1 MLDETDA
8 PTEAPWLGVDDADAL
23 TQLIVAAVTEAC
35 DPFTDTTIADAILRI
50 PAADLSV
57 FMHARFDPDG
67 DHTVLT
73 TGLPASPGAASGRI
87 VTSAEAAVEAA
98 DRGIDVILVRTE
110 TTPDD
115 VLGMQSAKG
124 ILTARGGLVSHAAVV
139 ARGWGIPA
147 VVGAAE
153 VIVVDGGIRIGDEF
167 HATGTEI
174 SIDGRT
180 GNVIEG
186 AVVAS
191 TRQAPP
197 ELETLL
203 RWADLVRAGRVGVRA
218 NADTAEDASHARHLG
233 AEGIGLCRT
242 EHMFLAEQRLRLVRR
257 LILSDDPTQEREVL
271 HELDVVQQ
279 ADFASIIAVMD
290 GLPVTVRLLD
300 PPLHEFL
307 PDYERLVVA
316 EATGALD
323 DESRAELAAVRRLR
337 EANPM
342 IGTRG
347 VRLGVVKP
355 GVYQM
360 QVRALARA
368 VGEALA
374 AGRNP
379 LVEVMIPLVMGA
391 DELAMARGWVLEALD
406 EAGVADFDAVSI
418 GAMVETPRA
427 ALVAAALSAHADFFS
442 FGTNDLTQLTFA
454 FSRDDV
460 EVRLLPAYL
469 EAGVLPFNP
478 FDQLD
483 QEGVGRLIEM
493 TCNDARAVKPD
504 LKIGICGEQAG
515 DPASARFLVDAGVD
529 YVSCSPY
536 RVPIARL
543 AVAQALLDADRI
555 PDDEIDRLTAA
566 VAQGADRSDAATDTH
581 ATDGRVDAE
590 EHSTAVDDDEARFLV
605 LHALRIKGF
614 SAASTIAELST
625 IEPARTGAILEELAE
640 SGHAKF
646 FEARDLWQLTPDG
659 RQRHADEVARVAA
672 EHGSGLRSHYD
683 RFLELNSRLKELCTA
698 WQTRNGEANDH
709 TDAAYDAQRLEE
721 LERFNDECAPVLDGF
736 ADVVARF
743 AAYRHR
749 LTGATARAVNGETKM
764 FTGVMCGSF
773 HDIWMELHEDLI
785 QLLSIDR
792 SAEGSF

>member
-1 MLDETDA
+1 VTNQSTTHSSGDTTA
-8 PTEAPWLGVDDADAL
+8 PDGLTE
-23 TQLIVAAVTEAC
+23 LIVGAVTEAC
-35 DPFTDTTIADAILRI
+35 DPFTDTTVADAILRI
-50 PAADLSV
+50 PAAELSV
-57 FMHARFDPDG
+57 FMHARFAPDG
-67 DHTVLT
+67 DYTILT

-87 VTSAEAAVEAA
+87 VTSAEAAVDAA
-98 DRGIDVILVRTE
+98 DRGLDVILVRTE

-115 VLGMQSAKG
+115 VLGMQSARG

-147 VVGAAE
+147 VVGAGE
-153 VIVVDGGIRIGDEF
+153 VVVVEGGIRIGDTF
-167 HATGTEI
+167 HADGTEI

-191 TRQAPP
+191 TRSAPP

-203 RWADLVRAGRVGVRA
+203 HWADLIRAGRVGVRA
-218 NADTAEDASHARHLG
+218 NADTADDAAHARHLG
-233 AEGIGLCRT
+233 ADGIGLCRT

-257 LILSDDPTQEREVL
+257 LILSDDPAHEREIL

-279 ADFASIIAVMD
+279 ADFASIIEAMD

-316 EATGALD
+316 EATGTLD
-323 DESRAELAAVRRLR
+323 DESRAELVAVRRLR

-374 AGRNP
+374 AGRDP
-379 LVEVMIPLVMGA
+379 KVEIMIPLVMGA

-406 EAGVADFDAVSI
+406 DAGVDDFDAVSI

-427 ALVAAALSAHADFFS
+427 ALVAADLSAHADFFS

-469 EAGVLPFNP
+469 AAGVLPFNP
-478 FDQLD
+478 FEQLD
-483 QEGVGRLIEM
+483 REGVGRLIEM
-493 TCNDARAVKPD
+493 TCTEARAAKPEI
-504 LKIGICGEQAG
+504 KIGICGEQAG

-543 AVAQALLDADRI
+543 AVAQALLDAERV
-555 PDDEIDRLTAA
+555 PDAEIERLTAD
-566 VAQGADRSDAATDTH
+566 VADDHAAPRAPEGP
-581 ATDGRVDAE
+581 ATATT
-590 EHSTAVDDDEARFLV
+590 STPTSTQIDDDEARFLV

-614 SAASTIAELST
+614 SNAATVAELST
-625 IEPARTGAILEELAE
+625 VDAERTASLLNELAE
-640 SGHAKF
+640 SGHTKY
-646 FEARDLWQLTPDG
+646 FEARDLWQLTPEG
-659 RQRHADEVARVAA
+659 KERHAAEIVDAAA
-672 EHGSGLRSHYD
+672 EHGSGLRAHYEP
-683 RFLELNSRLKELCTA
+683 FLELNTQLKELCTA
-698 WQTRNGEANDH
+698 WQTRGGEPNDH
-709 TDAAYDAQRLEE
+709 TDEAYDAKRLAE
-721 LERFNDECAPVLDGF
+721 LDQLNAACAPVLDGF
-736 ADVVARF
+736 AAVVPRF

-749 LTGATARAVNGETKM
+749 LTGAAARAVNGETKM

-792 SAEGSF
+792 HAEGSY

>member
-1 MLDETDA
+1 MTNSHA
-8 PTEAPWLGVDDADAL
+8 PSTGQHIDNADGLTE
-23 TQLIVAAVTEAC
+23 LIVAAVAEAC
-35 DPFTDTTIADAILRI
+35 DPFVDTTVADAILRI
-50 PAADLSV
+50 PAAELSI

-67 DHTVLT
+67 DYTILT

-98 DRGIDVILVRTE
+98 DRGSDVILVRTE

-115 VLGMQSAKG
+115 VLGMQSARG
-124 ILTARGGLVSHAAVV
+124 ILTARGGLASHAAVV

-147 VVGAAE
+147 VVGAGD
-153 VIVVDGGIRIGDEF
+153 VVVVEGGIRIGDDF
-167 HATGTEI
+167 HAEGTEI
-174 SIDGRT
+174 SIDGRS
-180 GNVIEG
+180 GNVMAG

-191 TRQAPP
+191 MRSAPP

-203 RWADLVRAGRVGVRA
+203 RWADLIRSGRVGVRA
-218 NADTAEDASHARHLG
+218 NADTADDAAHARHLG

-257 LILSDDPTQEREVL
+257 LILSDDPTQEREIL
-271 HELDVVQQ
+271 HELDIVQQ
-279 ADFASIIAVMD
+279 ADFASIIAAMD

-368 VGEALA
+368 VGDALA
-374 AGRNP
+374 AGRDP
-379 LVEVMIPLVMGA
+379 KVEIMIPLVMGA

-406 EAGVADFDAVSI
+406 DAGVANFDAVSI

-427 ALVAAALSAHADFFS
+427 ALVAAELSAHADFFS

-478 FDQLD
+478 FEQLD

-493 TCNDARAVKPD
+493 TCTDARAVKPEI
-504 LKIGICGEQAG
+504 KIGICGEQAG

-543 AVAQALLDADRI
+543 AVAQALLDAGRV
-555 PDDEIDRLTAA
+555 PDTEIDRLTAD
-566 VAQGADRSDAATDTH
+566 VANDHAAP
-581 ATDGRVDAE
+581 RAE
-590 EHSTAVDDDEARFLV
+590 PTTSSTPGDMSDDEARFLV

-614 SAASTIAELST
+614 STAATVAELST
-625 IEPARTGAILEELAE
+625 VDAGRTATILNELSE
-640 SGHAKF
+640 SGHTKF
-646 FEARDLWQLTPDG
+646 FEARELWQLTPEG
-659 RQRHADEVARVAA
+659 KERHAAEIVDAAA
-672 EHGSGLRSHYD
+672 EHGSGLRTQYEP
-683 RFLELNSRLKELCTA
+683 FLELNTELKELCTA
-698 WQTRNGEANDH
+698 WQTRGGEPNDH
-709 TDAAYDAQRLEE
+709 TDAAYDGERLSE
-721 LERFNDECAPVLDGF
+721 LDQFNERCAPVLDGF
-736 ADVVARF
+736 AAEVPRF

-792 SAEGSF
+792 NAEGSY

>member
-1 MLDETDA
+1 VSTTIES
-8 PTEAPWLGVDDADAL
+8 PGRNSGQEAGGRDGEGLSE
-23 TQLIVAAVTEAC
+23 LIVAAVTEAC
-35 DPFTDTTIADAILRI
+35 DPFTDTTIAHALLRV
-50 PAADLSV
+50 PAGELSV

-67 DHTVLT
+67 DHTILT
-73 TGLPASPGAASGRI
+73 TGLPASPGAASGQI

-98 DRGIDVILVRTE
+98 DRGVDVILVRTE

-115 VLGMQSAKG
+115 VLGMQSARG
-124 ILTARGGLVSHAAVV
+124 ILTARGGLASHAAVV

-147 VVGAAE
+147 VVGAGD
-153 VIVVDGGIRIGDEF
+153 VVVTDGGILIGDHF

-180 GNVIEG
+180 GNVIAG
-186 AVVAS
+186 AVVSS
-191 TRQAPP
+191 TRQAPA

-203 RWADLVRAGRVGVRA
+203 RWADLIRSGRVGVRA
-218 NADTAEDASHARHLG
+218 NADTAEDAAHARHLG

-257 LILSDDPTQEREVL
+257 LILSDDPAHEREIL
-271 HELDVVQQ
+271 HELDAVQQ
-279 ADFASIIAVMD
+279 ADFASIIAAMD

-316 EATGALD
+316 EATGTLD
-323 DESRAELAAVRRLR
+323 DDSRAELAAVRRLR

-347 VRLGVVKP
+347 VRLGVIKP

-374 AGRNP
+374 AGHDP
-379 LVEVMIPLVMGA
+379 KVEIMIPLVMGA
-391 DELAMARGWVLEALD
+391 DELAMARGWVLEALA
-406 EAGVADFDAVSI
+406 EAGVVDVEAVSI

-478 FDQLD
+478 FEQLD

-493 TCNDARAVKPD
+493 TCVDARAVKPEI
-504 LKIGICGEQAG
+504 KIGICGEQAG

-543 AVAQALLDADRI
+543 AVAQALLDAGRVPI
-555 PDDEIDRLTAA
+555 DEIDRLTSDVADDHAA
-566 VAQGADRSDAATDTH
+566 PRTVAPAQPDVHDVH
-581 ATDGRVDAE
+581 
-590 EHSTAVDDDEARFLV
+590 DDDEARFLV

-614 SAASTIAELST
+614 SAASTVAELST
-625 IEPARTGAILEELAE
+625 IDPDRTNTILVELAE
-640 SGHAKF
+640 SGHTKF
-646 FEARDLWQLTPDG
+646 FEARELWQLTPDG
-659 RQRHADEVARVAA
+659 KERHANEIVEAAAR
-672 EHGSGLRSHYD
+672 HGTGLRHHYEA
-683 RFLELNSRLKELCTA
+683 FLGLNTRLKELCTV
-698 WQTRNGEANDH
+698 WQTRDGEPNDH
-709 TDAAYDAQRLEE
+709 TDAAYDAARLDE
-721 LERFNDECAPVLDGF
+721 LDRFNTECAEVLDGF
-736 ADVVARF
+736 AAAVPRF

-749 LTGATARAVNGETKM
+749 LSGASARAVNGENKM

-792 SAEGSF
+792 NAEGSY

>member
-1 MLDETDA
+1 MTVDSQD
-8 PTEAPWLGVDDADAL
+8 LGAL
-23 TQLIVAAVTEAC
+23 IIAAVTEAR
-35 DPFTDTTIADAILRI
+35 DPFTDTTIADALLRV
-50 PAADLSV
+50 PAAELSV
-57 FMHARFDPDG
+57 FMHARFDAGG
-67 DHTVLT
+67 DFTILT

-87 VTSAEAAVEAA
+87 VTSAEEAVAAA
-98 DRGIDVILVRTE
+98 DRGLDVILVRTE

-115 VLGMQSAKG
+115 VLGMQSARG
-124 ILTARGGLVSHAAVV
+124 ILTARGGLASHAAVV

-147 VVGAAE
+147 VVGAAD
-153 VIVVDGGIRIGDEF
+153 VVVVDGGVRIGDDF
-167 HATGTEI
+167 HADGSEI
-174 SIDGRT
+174 SIDGRS
-180 GNVIEG
+180 GHVIEG

-191 TRQAPP
+191 TRPAPP

-203 RWADLVRAGRVGVRA
+203 RWADLIRAGRVGVRA

-242 EHMFLAEQRLRLVRR
+242 EHMFLG
-257 LILSDDPTQEREVL
+257 DDPTQEREVL
-271 HELDVVQQ
+271 RELDLVQQ
-279 ADFASIIAVMD
+279 ADFASILASMD

-316 EATGALD
+316 EATGTLD
-323 DESRAELAAVRRLR
+323 DTTREELAAVRRLR

-368 VGEALA
+368 VGEALQ
-374 AGRNP
+374 AGRDP
-379 LVEVMIPLVMGA
+379 HVEIMIPLVMGA
-391 DELAMARGWVLEALD
+391 AELAMARSWVLEALD
-406 EAGVADFDAVSI
+406 EAGVSDFHAVSI

-427 ALVAAALSAHADFFS
+427 ALVAGALSAHADFFS

-478 FDQLD
+478 FEQLD
-483 QEGVGRLIEM
+483 QEGVGRLIEI
-493 TCNDARAVKPD
+493 TCHDARAAKPEI
-504 LKIGICGEQAG
+504 KIGICGEQAG

-543 AVAQALLDADRI
+543 AVAQALLDAGRI
-555 PDDEIDRLTAA
+555 PIEEIERLTAD
-566 VAQGADRSDAATDTH
+566 VADDHAAPGVGASATNGAP
-581 ATDGRVDAE
+581 ATASAGLDE
-590 EHSTAVDDDEARFLV
+590 DEARFLV

-614 SAASTIAELST
+614 SSAETVAELST
-625 IEPARTGAILEELAE
+625 VDHDRTNLILAELAE
-640 SGHAKF
+640 SGHTKF
-646 FEARDLWQLTPDG
+646 FEARELWQLTPEG
-659 RQRHADEVARVAA
+659 KQRHADELSDVAA
-672 EHGSGLRSHYD
+672 IHGNALRSHYEE
-683 RFLELNSRLKELCTA
+683 FLDLNTRLKELCTA
-698 WQTRNGEANDH
+698 WQTRNGEPNDH
-709 TDAAYDAQRLEE
+709 TDVTYDAERLADLDRFTAECEE
-721 LERFNDECAPVLDGF
+721 VLRGF
-736 ADVVARF
+736 SDAVPRF
-743 AAYRHR
+743 AAYHHR
-749 LTGATARAVNGETKM
+749 LRGAAARAVGGEAKM

-785 QLLSIDR
+785 QLMSIDR
-792 SAEGSF
+792 HAEGSY

>member
-1 MLDETDA
+1 VPHQSTTTAPIEPTPHSDAGGDELS
-8 PTEAPWLGVDDADAL
+8 E
-23 TQLIVAAVTEAC
+23 LIATAVAEAC
-35 DPFTDTTIADAILRI
+35 DPFTDTTVADAILRV
-50 PAADLSV
+50 PAAELST

-67 DHTVLT
+67 DYTILT

-98 DRGIDVILVRTE
+98 DLGHDVILVRTE

-115 VLGMQSAKG
+115 VLGMQSARG

-153 VIVVDGGIRIGDEF
+153 VVVCDGGVRIAGDF
-167 HATGTEI
+167 HPDGSEI

-180 GNVIEG
+180 GDVMAG

-191 TRQAPP
+191 TRPAPP

-203 RWADLVRAGRVGVRA
+203 HWADLIRAGRVGVRA

-257 LILSDDPTQEREVL
+257 LILSDDPTHEREVL

-279 ADFASIIAVMD
+279 ADFASILAAMD
-290 GLPVTVRLLD
+290 GLPITVRLLD

-316 EATGALD
+316 EATGTLD
-323 DESRAELAAVRRLR
+323 DDTRAELAAVRRLR

-374 AGRNP
+374 AGNDP
-379 LVEVMIPLVMGA
+379 KVEIMIPLVMGA
-391 DELAMARGWVLEALD
+391 EELAMARQWVLDALD
-406 EAGVADFDAVSI
+406 EAGVTDFDAVSI

-427 ALVAAALSAHADFFS
+427 ALVAAELSAHADFFS

-483 QEGVGRLIEM
+483 QDGVGRLIEL
-493 TCNDARAVKPD
+493 TCRDSRAVKPD
-504 LKIGICGEQAG
+504 IKIGICGEQAG
-515 DPASARFLVDAGVD
+515 DPGSVRFLVDAGID

-543 AVAQALLDADRI
+543 AVAQALLDADRV
-555 PDDEIDRLTAA
+555 PDEEIERLTAD
-566 VAQGADRSDAATDTH
+566 VADDHAAPV
-581 ATDGRVDAE
+581 ASAPAAE
-590 EHSTAVDDDEARFLV
+590 AGEIDDDEARFLV

-614 SAASTIAELST
+614 SAASTVAELST
-625 IEPARTGAILEELAE
+625 ISLDRTTAILTELAE
-640 SGHAKF
+640 SGHTKF
-646 FEARDLWQLTPDG
+646 FEARELWQLTPEG
-659 RQRHADEVARVAA
+659 KERHGAELVDAA
-672 EHGSGLRSHYD
+672 QTHGTGLRAHYD
-683 RFLELNSRLKELCTA
+683 SFLGLNTRLKELCTA
-698 WQTRNGEANDH
+698 WQTRGAEPNDH
-709 TDAAYDAQRLEE
+709 TDAAYDAERLDE
-721 LERFNDECAPVLDGF
+721 LDRFNTECAPILDGF
-736 ADVVARF
+736 AEAVPRF

-749 LTGATARAVNGETKM
+749 LTGAAARAVNGETKM

-792 SAEGSF
+792 GAEGSY

>member
-1 MLDETDA
+1 MTNTHA
-8 PTEAPWLGVDDADAL
+8 PRSEQPLENADGLTE
-23 TQLIVAAVTEAC
+23 LIVAAVTEAC

-50 PAADLSV
+50 PAADLSI

-67 DHTVLT
+67 DYTILT

-115 VLGMQSAKG
+115 VLGMQSARG
-124 ILTARGGLVSHAAVV
+124 ILTARGGLASHAAVV

-147 VVGAAE
+147 VVGAGD
-153 VIVVDGGIRIGDEF
+153 VVVVDGGIRIGDVF
-167 HATGTEI
+167 HAEGTEI

-191 TRQAPP
+191 TRSAPP

-203 RWADLVRAGRVGVRA
+203 RWADLIRAGRVGVRA
-218 NADTAEDASHARHLG
+218 NADTADDAAHARHLG

-257 LILSDDPTQEREVL
+257 LILSDDPTHEREIL
-271 HELDVVQQ
+271 HELDIVQQ
-279 ADFASIIAVMD
+279 ADFASIIAAMD

-374 AGRNP
+374 AGRDP
-379 LVEVMIPLVMGA
+379 KVEIMIPLVMGA

-406 EAGVADFDAVSI
+406 EAGVADFEAVSI

-427 ALVAAALSAHADFFS
+427 ALVAADLSAHADFFS

-478 FDQLD
+478 FEQLD
-483 QEGVGRLIEM
+483 QDGVGRLIEM
-493 TCNDARAVKPD
+493 TCTDARAVKPEI
-504 LKIGICGEQAG
+504 KIGICGEQAG

-543 AVAQALLDADRI
+543 AVAQALLDAGRV
-555 PDDEIDRLTAA
+555 PGAEIDRLTAD
-566 VAQGADRSDAATDTH
+566 VAGDHAAPRVAAT
-581 ATDGRVDAE
+581 APSAAGE
-590 EHSTAVDDDEARFLV
+590 MSDDEARFLV

-614 SAASTIAELST
+614 STAATVAELST
-625 IEPARTGAILEELAE
+625 VDADRTATILNELAE
-640 SGHAKF
+640 SGHTKF
-646 FEARDLWQLTPDG
+646 FEARELWQLTPEG
-659 RQRHADEVARVAA
+659 KERHAAEIVDAA
-672 EHGSGLRSHYD
+672 AAHGTGLRAHYEP
-683 RFLELNSRLKELCTA
+683 FLELNTELKELCTA
-698 WQTRNGEANDH
+698 WQTRGGEPNDH
-709 TDAAYDAQRLEE
+709 TDATYDAERLSE
-721 LERFNDECAPVLDGF
+721 LDQFNERCAPVLDGF
-736 ADVVARF
+736 AEVVPRF

-792 SAEGSF
+792 NAEGSY

>member
-1 MLDETDA
+1 MSNRHGDVTH
-8 PTEAPWLGVDDADAL
+8 DDGL
-23 TQLIVAAVTEAC
+23 SELIVAAVTEAC
-35 DPFTDTTIADAILRI
+35 DPFTDTTVADAILRV
-50 PAADLSV
+50 PAAELST
-57 FMHARFDPDG
+57 FMHAQFDPDG
-67 DHTVLT
+67 EHTLLT

-98 DRGIDVILVRTE
+98 DRGVDLILVRSE

-115 VLGMQSAKG
+115 VLGMRSARG
-124 ILTARGGLVSHAAVV
+124 VLTSRGGLASHAAVV

-147 VVGAAE
+147 VVGAAD
-153 VIVVDGGIRIGDEF
+153 VVVTDGGMRIGDVFYAE
-167 HATGTEI
+167 GTEI

-180 GNVIEG
+180 GDVMEG
-186 AVVAS
+186 AAAIS
-191 TRQAPP
+191 SRPAPP

-203 RWADLVRAGRVGVRA
+203 RWADLIRSGRVGVRA
-218 NADTAEDASHARHLG
+218 NADTGEDAGDARRLG

-242 EHMFLAEQRLRLVRR
+242 EHMFLADDRLRLVRR
-257 LILSDDPTQEREVL
+257 LILSDDPTKEREVL
-271 HELDVVQQ
+271 RELDAVQQ
-279 ADFASIIAVMD
+279 ADFASILSAMD

-323 DESRAELAAVRRLR
+323 DDSRVELAAVRRLR
-337 EANPM
+337 ETNPM

-374 AGRNP
+374 AGHHP
-379 LVEVMIPLVMGA
+379 EVEIMIPLVMGA
-391 DELAMARGWVLEALD
+391 DELAMARGWVVEALVD
-406 EAGVADFDAVSI
+406 VGVSDLGTVSI
-418 GAMVETPRA
+418 GAMIETPRA
-427 ALVAAALSAHADFFS
+427 ALVAADLSEHADFFS

-460 EVRLLPAYL
+460 EVRLLPAYVD
-469 EAGVLPFNP
+469 AGILPFNP
-478 FDQLD
+478 FEQLD
-483 QEGVGRLIEM
+483 QRGVGRLMQM
-493 TCNDARAVKPD
+493 TCRDARAVKPEM
-504 LKIGICGEQAG
+504 KIGICGEHAG
-515 DPASARFLVDAGVD
+515 DPSSARFLVETGVD
-529 YVSCSPY
+529 YLSCSPY

-543 AVAQALLDADRI
+543 AVAQALLAADRV
-555 PDDEIDRLTAA
+555 PGTEIERLTAD
-566 VAQGADRSDAATDTH
+566 VADDHAAPRADAAAFTTGDL
-581 ATDGRVDAE
+581 
-590 EHSTAVDDDEARFLV
+590 DDDEARFLV

-614 SAASTIAELST
+614 ADAATVSQLSTVRPGRTSTIL
-625 IEPARTGAILEELAE
+625 GELAE

-646 FEARDLWQLTPDG
+646 FQARELWQLTPDG
-659 RQRHADEVARVAA
+659 KERHAAEIVGPAA
-672 EHGSGLRSHYD
+672 AHGPGLRDHYEE
-683 RFLELNSRLKELCTA
+683 FLELNSRLKELCTA
-698 WQTRNGEANDH
+698 WQTRDGELNDH
-709 TDAAYDAQRLEE
+709 TDAAYDAERLADLDK
-721 LERFNDECAPVLDGF
+721 LEVDCAPVLDGF
-736 ADVVARF
+736 AEVVPRF

-749 LTGATARAVNGETKM
+749 LTGAARRAVKGETKM

-792 SAEGSF
+792 NDEGSY

>member
-1 MLDETDA
+1 MLRQGNA
-8 PTEAPWLGVDDADAL
+8 PIEEQRLAVDDADAL
-23 TQLIVAAVTEAC
+23 TELIVAAVTEAR
-35 DPFTDTTIADAILRI
+35 DPFTDTTVADAILRI
-50 PAADLSV
+50 PAGELST

-67 DHTVLT
+67 DHTILT

-115 VLGMQSAKG
+115 VLGMQSARG

-147 VVGAAE
+147 VVGAGD
-153 VIVVDGGIRIGDEF
+153 VVVVDGGIRIGDDF

-180 GNVIEG
+180 GNVMEG

-191 TRQAPP
+191 TRSAPP
-197 ELETLL
+197 ELEMLL
-203 RWADLVRAGRVGVRA
+203 RWADLIRAGRVGVRA
-218 NADTAEDASHARHLG
+218 NADTAEDATHARHLG

-257 LILSDDPTQEREVL
+257 LILSDDPTHERKIL
-271 HELDVVQQ
+271 QELDAVQQ
-279 ADFASIIAVMD
+279 ADFASIIAAMD

-316 EATGALD
+316 EATGTLD

-337 EANPM
+337 ETNPM

-379 LVEVMIPLVMGA
+379 LVEVMIPLVIGA

-427 ALVAAALSAHADFFS
+427 ALVAADLSAHADFFS

-493 TCNDARAVKPD
+493 TCTDARAVKPEI
-504 LKIGICGEQAG
+504 KIGICGEQAG

-543 AVAQALLDADRI
+543 AVAQALLDADRV
-555 PDDEIDRLTAA
+555 PDEEIDRLTADI
-566 VAQGADRSDAATDTH
+566 ADDHAAPGTSPSMVTS
-581 ATDGRVDAE
+581 ARI
-590 EHSTAVDDDEARFLV
+590 DDEEARFLV

-625 IEPARTGAILEELAE
+625 IDPDRTIAILVELAA
-640 SGHAKF
+640 SGHTKF

-659 RQRHADEVARVAA
+659 KERHAVEIVEAA
-672 EHGSGLRSHYD
+672 EQGTGLRAHYGS
-683 RFLELNSRLKELCTA
+683 FLELNTRLKELCTA
-698 WQTRNGEANDH
+698 WQTRNGEPNDH
-709 TDAAYDAQRLEE
+709 TDAAYDADRLDE
-721 LERFNDECAPVLDGF
+721 LHRFNGECAPVLDGF
-736 ADVVARF
+736 ATTIARF

-749 LTGATARAVNGETKM
+749 LTGAAARAVNGETKM

-785 QLLSIDR
+785 QLLGVDR
-792 SAEGSF
+792 GAEGSY

>member
-1 MLDETDA
+1 MSQQSTTIA
-8 PTEAPWLGVDDADAL
+8 PDHTTSVTNATNTGDDGL
-23 TQLIVAAVTEAC
+23 SELIATAVAEAC
-35 DPFTDTTIADAILRI
+35 DPFTDTTVADAILRV
-50 PAADLSV
+50 PAAELSV

-67 DHTVLT
+67 DYTILT

-87 VTSAEAAVEAA
+87 VTSAEAAVDAA
-98 DRGIDVILVRTE
+98 DRGHDVILVRTE

-115 VLGMQSAKG
+115 VLGMQSARG

-153 VIVVDGGIRIGDEF
+153 VVVRDGGVEIAGDFLVDGS
-167 HATGTEI
+167 EI

-180 GNVIEG
+180 GNVMAG

-191 TRQAPP
+191 TRPAPP

-218 NADTAEDASHARHLG
+218 NADTADDASHARHLG

-257 LILSDDPTQEREVL
+257 LILSDDPTHERDVL

-279 ADFASIIAVMD
+279 ADFASILAAMD
-290 GLPVTVRLLD
+290 GLPITVRLLD

-316 EATGALD
+316 EATGTLD
-323 DESRAELAAVRRLR
+323 EETRAELVAVRRLR

-368 VGEALA
+368 VGEALT
-374 AGRNP
+374 AGQDP
-379 LVEVMIPLVMGA
+379 KVEIMIPLVMGA
-391 DELAMARGWVLEALD
+391 AELAMARQWVLDALD
-406 EAGVADFDAVSI
+406 EAGVTDVDAISI

-427 ALVAAALSAHADFFS
+427 ALVAAELSEHADFFS

-483 QEGVGRLIEM
+483 REGVGRLIEL
-493 TCNDARAVKPD
+493 TCRDSRAVKPNI
-504 LKIGICGEQAG
+504 KIGICGEQAG
-515 DPASARFLVDAGVD
+515 DPGSARFLVDAGVD
-529 YVSCSPY
+529 YVSCSPF

-543 AVAQALLDADRI
+543 AVAQALLDAGRV
-555 PDDEIDRLTAA
+555 PDDEIERLTADVANDHA
-566 VAQGADRSDAATDTH
+566 VPAAAAP
-581 ATDGRVDAE
+581 ATSVGE
-590 EHSTAVDDDEARFLV
+590 IDDDEARFLV

-614 SAASTIAELST
+614 SDAATVAELST
-625 IEPARTGAILEELAE
+625 VALDRTTAILTELAE
-640 SGHAKF
+640 SGHTKF
-646 FEARDLWQLTPDG
+646 FEARDLWQLTP
-659 RQRHADEVARVAA
+659 
-672 EHGSGLRSHYD
+672 
-683 RFLELNSRLKELCTA
+683 
-698 WQTRNGEANDH
+698 
-709 TDAAYDAQRLEE
+709 
-721 LERFNDECAPVLDGF
+721 
-736 ADVVARF
+736 
-743 AAYRHR
+743 
-749 LTGATARAVNGETKM
+749 
-764 FTGVMCGSF
+764 
-773 HDIWMELHEDLI
+773 
-785 QLLSIDR
+785 
-792 SAEGSF
+792 EGK

>member
-1 MLDETDA
+1 MTNTHVPRSEQPLENADGL
-8 PTEAPWLGVDDADAL
+8 TE
-23 TQLIVAAVTEAC
+23 LIVAAVTEAC

-50 PAADLSV
+50 PAADLSI
-57 FMHARFDPDG
+57 FMHARFAPDG
-67 DHTVLT
+67 DYTILT
-73 TGLPASPGAASGRI
+73 TGLPASPGAASGQI
-87 VTSAEAAVEAA
+87 VTSAEAAVDAA

-115 VLGMQSAKG
+115 VLGMQSARG

-147 VVGAAE
+147 VVGAGD
-153 VIVVDGGIRIGDEF
+153 VVVVDGGIRIGDVF
-167 HATGTEI
+167 HAEGTEI

-191 TRQAPP
+191 TRSAPP

-203 RWADLVRAGRVGVRA
+203 RWADLIRAGRVGVRA
-218 NADTAEDASHARHLG
+218 NADTADDAAHARHLG

-257 LILSDDPTQEREVL
+257 LILSDDPTHEREIL
-271 HELDVVQQ
+271 HELDIVQQ
-279 ADFASIIAVMD
+279 ADFASIIAAMD

-316 EATGALD
+316 EATGVLD

-374 AGRNP
+374 AGRDP
-379 LVEVMIPLVMGA
+379 KVEIMIPLVMGA

-406 EAGVADFDAVSI
+406 EAGVADFEAVSI

-427 ALVAAALSAHADFFS
+427 ALVAADLSAHADFFS

-478 FDQLD
+478 FEQLD
-483 QEGVGRLIEM
+483 QDGVGRLIEM
-493 TCNDARAVKPD
+493 TCTDARAVKPEI
-504 LKIGICGEQAG
+504 KIGICGEQAG

-543 AVAQALLDADRI
+543 AVAQALLDAGRV
-555 PDDEIDRLTAA
+555 PRTEIDRLTAD
-566 VAQGADRSDAATDTH
+566 VADDHAAPRVAAT
-581 ATDGRVDAE
+581 APSAAGE
-590 EHSTAVDDDEARFLV
+590 MSDDEARFLV

-614 SAASTIAELST
+614 SAAATIAELST
-625 IEPARTGAILEELAE
+625 VDADRTATILNELAE
-640 SGHAKF
+640 SGHTKF
-646 FEARDLWQLTPDG
+646 FEARELWQLTPEG
-659 RQRHADEVARVAA
+659 KERHAAEIVDAA
-672 EHGSGLRSHYD
+672 AAHGTGLRAHYEP
-683 RFLELNSRLKELCTA
+683 FLELNTELKELCTA
-698 WQTRNGEANDH
+698 WQTRGGEPNDH
-709 TDAAYDAQRLEE
+709 TDATYDGERLSE
-721 LERFNDECAPVLDGF
+721 LDQFNERCAPVLDGF
-736 ADVVARF
+736 AGAVPRF

-792 SAEGSF
+792 NAEGSY

>member
-1 MLDETDA
+1 VTNSYAPNAGRPLDAASGLSE
-8 PTEAPWLGVDDADAL
+8 
-23 TQLIVAAVTEAC
+23 LIVAAVTEAC
-35 DPFTDTTIADAILRI
+35 DPFTDTTVADAVVRI
-50 PAADLSV
+50 PAADLSI
-57 FMHARFDPDG
+57 FMHARFDPNG
-67 DHTVLT
+67 DHTILT
-73 TGLPASPGAASGRI
+73 SGLPASPGAASGRI
-87 VTSAEAAVEAA
+87 VTSAQAAVDAA
-98 DRGIDVILVRTE
+98 DRGVDVILVRTE

-115 VLGMQSAKG
+115 VLGMQSARG
-124 ILTARGGLVSHAAVV
+124 ILTTRGGLASHAAVV

-147 VVGAAE
+147 VVGAGD
-153 VIVVDGGIRIGDEF
+153 VVVVDGGIRIGDDF
-167 HATGTEI
+167 HAEGTEI

-191 TRQAPP
+191 TRSAPP

-203 RWADLVRAGRVGVRA
+203 RWADLIRAGRVGVRA
-218 NADTAEDASHARHLG
+218 NADTAADAAHARRLG
-233 AEGIGLCRT
+233 ADGIGLCRT
-242 EHMFLAEQRLRLVRR
+242 EHMFLAEQRLALARR
-257 LILSDDPTQEREVL
+257 LILSDDPSQEREIL
-271 HELDVVQQ
+271 HELDIVQQ
-279 ADFASIIAVMD
+279 ADFASILSAMD

-368 VGEALA
+368 VGDALA
-374 AGRNP
+374 AGHDP
-379 LVEVMIPLVMGA
+379 QVEIMIPLVMGA

-406 EAGVADFDAVSI
+406 EAGVADVAAVSI

-427 ALVAAALSAHADFFS
+427 ALVAADLSAHADFFS

-460 EVRLLPAYL
+460 EVRMLPAYL
-469 EAGVLPFNP
+469 DAGVLACNP
-478 FDQLD
+478 FEQLD
-483 QEGVGRLIEM
+483 QDGVGRLIEM
-493 TCNDARAVKPD
+493 TCLDARAVKPEI
-504 LKIGICGEQAG
+504 KIGICGEQAG
-515 DPASARFLVDAGVD
+515 DPASARFLVDVGVD

-543 AVAQALLDADRI
+543 AVAQALLDSGRVPVA
-555 PDDEIDRLTAA
+555 EIDRLTAD
-566 VAQGADRSDAATDTH
+566 VADDHAAP
-581 ATDGRVDAE
+581 RVEAIT
-590 EHSTAVDDDEARFLV
+590 STASEMTDDEARFLV

-614 SAASTIAELST
+614 SSASTLAELST
-625 IEPARTGAILEELAE
+625 VDADRTGAILNELAA
-640 SGHAKF
+640 SGHTKF
-646 FEARDLWQLTPDG
+646 FEARELWQLTPEG
-659 RQRHADEVARVAA
+659 KERHATEIVDAA
-672 EHGSGLRSHYD
+672 ATHGSGLRAQYEP
-683 RFLELNSRLKELCTA
+683 FLELNTELKELCTV
-698 WQTRNGEANDH
+698 WQTRDGEPNDH
-709 TDAAYDAQRLEE
+709 TDAAYDGERLGE
-721 LERFNDECAPVLDGF
+721 LDRFNERCGPVLDGF
-736 ADVVARF
+736 AEVVPRF

-749 LTGATARAVNGETKM
+749 LTSAAARAVNGETKM

-785 QLLSIDR
+785 QLLGIDR
-792 SAEGSF
+792 HAEGSY

>member
-1 MLDETDA
+1 MQEQHR
-8 PTEAPWLGVDDADAL
+8 GVDDADAL
-23 TQLIVAAVTEAC
+23 TELIVAAVAEAR
-35 DPFTDTTIADAILRI
+35 DPFTDTTVADAVLRI
-50 PAADLSV
+50 PASELTT

-67 DHTVLT
+67 HYTILT

-87 VTSAEAAVEAA
+87 ITSAEAAVEAA
-98 DRGIDVILVRTE
+98 DRGTDVILVRTE

-115 VLGMQSAKG
+115 VLGMQSARG
-124 ILTARGGLVSHAAVV
+124 ILTTRGGLVSHAAVV

-147 VVGAAE
+147 VVGAGN
-153 VIVVDGGIRIGDEF
+153 VVVVDGGIRIGDDFYAE
-167 HATGTEI
+167 GTAL
-174 SIDGRT
+174 SIDGHT

-191 TRQAPP
+191 TRAAPP

-203 RWADLVRAGRVGVRA
+203 RWADLVRSNRVGVRA
-218 NADTAEDASHARHLG
+218 NADTAEDAAHARHLG

-257 LILSDDPTQEREVL
+257 LILSDDPSHEQEILR
-271 HELDVVQQ
+271 ELDVVQQ
-279 ADFASIIAVMD
+279 ADFASILGAMD

-316 EATGALD
+316 EATGRLD
-323 DESRAELAAVRRLR
+323 NESRAELAAVRRLR
-337 EANPM
+337 EVNPM

-368 VGEALA
+368 VGDALA
-374 AGRNP
+374 AGRDP
-379 LVEVMIPLVMGA
+379 KVEIMIPLVIGSK
-391 DELAMARGWVLEALD
+391 ELAMARGWVLEALA
-406 EAGVADFDAVSI
+406 EAGVADLDAVSI
-418 GAMVETPRA
+418 GAMIETPRA
-427 ALVAAALSAHADFFS
+427 ALVAAELSAHADFFS

-478 FDQLD
+478 FDRLD
-483 QEGVGRLIEM
+483 TEGVGRLIEM
-493 TCNDARAVKPD
+493 TCADARAVKPEI
-504 LKIGICGEQAG
+504 KIGICGEQAG
-515 DPASARFLVDAGVD
+515 DPASVRFLVDAGID

-543 AVAQALLDADRI
+543 AVAQALLDADRV
-555 PDDEIDRLTAA
+555 PSDEIERLTAE
-566 VAQGADRSDAATDTH
+566 VASNHVASSASAPPAT
-581 ATDGRVDAE
+581 
-590 EHSTAVDDDEARFLV
+590 STEIEIEIDDDEARFLV
-605 LHALRIKGF
+605 LHALKIKGF
-614 SAASTIAELST
+614 SAASTVAELST
-625 IEPARTGAILEELAE
+625 IGADRTCAILAELAE
-640 SGHAKF
+640 TGHTRF
-646 FEARDLWQLTPDG
+646 FEARELWQLTPEG
-659 RQRHADEVARVAA
+659 KERHAAEIVDAAA
-672 EHGSGLRSHYD
+672 EHESGLRIHYTA
-683 RFLELNSRLKELCTA
+683 FLDLNTLVKELCTA
-698 WQTRNGEANDH
+698 WQIRDGDPNDH
-709 TDAAYDAQRLEE
+709 TDADYDAGRLDE
-721 LERFNDECAPVLDGF
+721 LDRFTAEAASVLDGF
-736 ADVVARF
+736 AAAVPRF

-792 SAEGSF
+792 SAEGSY

>member
-1 MLDETDA
+1 MPNQTA
-8 PTEAPWLGVDDADAL
+8 PTQSMMNTTMAGGDRSDISGDGL
-23 TQLIVAAVTEAC
+23 TELIVAAVTEAC
-35 DPFTDTTIADAILRI
+35 DPFADATVAEAILRI
-50 PAADLSV
+50 PAAELSV
-57 FMHARFDPDG
+57 FMHARFDSHEH
-67 DHTVLT
+67 HTILT

-87 VTSAEAAVEAA
+87 VTSAEAAVDAA
-98 DRGIDVILVRTE
+98 DRGLDVILVRTE

-115 VLGMQSAKG
+115 VLGMQSARG

-147 VVGAAE
+147 VVGAGD
-153 VIVVDGGIRIGDEF
+153 VVVVEGGIRIGDRF
-167 HATGTEI
+167 HAEGTEI

-191 TRQAPP
+191 TRSAPP

-203 RWADLVRAGRVGVRA
+203 RWADLIRAGRVGVRA
-218 NADTAEDASHARHLG
+218 NADTADDAAHARHLG

-257 LILSDDPTQEREVL
+257 LILSDDPTQEREIL

-279 ADFASIIAVMD
+279 EDFASIIAAMD

-316 EATGALD
+316 EATGQLD
-323 DESRAELAAVRRLR
+323 DESRAELTAVRRLR
-337 EANPM
+337 ETNPM

-355 GVYQM
+355 GLYQM

-368 VGEALA
+368 VGDAQA
-374 AGRNP
+374 AGNDP
-379 LVEVMIPLVMGA
+379 KVEIMIPLVMGA
-391 DELAMARGWVLEALD
+391 NELAMARGWVLEALD

-427 ALVAAALSAHADFFS
+427 ALVAADLSAHADFFS
-442 FGTNDLTQLTFA
+442 FGTNDLTQLTYA

-460 EVRLLPAYL
+460 EVRLLPLYL

-478 FDQLD
+478 FEQLD

-493 TCNDARAVKPD
+493 TCTDARAVKPD
-504 LKIGICGEQAG
+504 IKIGICGEQAG
-515 DPASARFLVDAGVD
+515 DPASARFLIDAGVD

-543 AVAQALLDADRI
+543 AVAQALLDAGRVPI
-555 PDDEIDRLTAA
+555 DEIDRLTAD
-566 VAQGADRSDAATDTH
+566 VANDLAPTRP
-581 ATDGRVDAE
+581 
-590 EHSTAVDDDEARFLV
+590 STPVAPPTEIADDEARFLV

-614 SAASTIAELST
+614 SAASTVAELST
-625 IEPARTGAILEELAE
+625 VDPDRTNTILGELAE

-646 FEARDLWQLTPDG
+646 FEARELWQLTPEG
-659 RQRHADEVARVAA
+659 KERHATGIAVAA
-672 EHGSGLRSHYD
+672 AQHGTGLRAHYEA
-683 RFLELNSRLKELCTA
+683 FLDLNTRMKELCTV
-698 WQTRNGEANDH
+698 WQTRDGEPNSH
-709 TDAAYDAQRLEE
+709 TDAAYDGERLGE
-721 LERFNDECAPVLDGF
+721 LEQFNAECAPVLDGF
-736 ADVVARF
+736 AATVPRF

-749 LTGATARAVNGETKM
+749 LTGASARAVNGETKM

-785 QLLSIDR
+785 QMLSIDR
-792 SAEGSF
+792 SAEGSY

>member
-1 MLDETDA
+1 VIEKGA
-8 PTEAPWLGVDDADAL
+8 PMEDQHHGVDDADAL
-23 TQLIVAAVTEAC
+23 TKLIVTAVTEAL
-35 DPFTDTTIADAILRI
+35 DPFTDTTVADAILRI
-50 PAADLSV
+50 PASELSM
-57 FMHARFDPDG
+57 FMHARFDPNG
-67 DHTVLT
+67 DHTILT

-87 VTSAEAAVEAA
+87 VTNAEAAVDAA

-115 VLGMQSAKG
+115 VLGMQSARG
-124 ILTARGGLVSHAAVV
+124 ILTTRGGLVSHAAVV
-139 ARGWGIPA
+139 ARGWGVPA
-147 VVGAAE
+147 VVGAGD
-153 VIVVDGGIRIGDEF
+153 VVVVEGGIRIGSDFYAE
-167 HATGTEI
+167 GTEL

-180 GNVIEG
+180 GNVMEG

-191 TRQAPP
+191 TRAAPP

-203 RWADLVRAGRVGVRA
+203 RWADLIRSDRVGVRA
-218 NADTAEDASHARHLG
+218 NADTAEDAAHARHLG

-257 LILSDDPTQEREVL
+257 LILSDDPTHEREIL

-279 ADFASIIAVMD
+279 ADFASILAAMD

-316 EATGALD
+316 EATGRLD

-337 EANPM
+337 EVNPM

-368 VGEALA
+368 VGDALA
-374 AGRNP
+374 AGNDP
-379 LVEVMIPLVMGA
+379 KVEIMIPLVIGPE
-391 DELAMARGWVLEALD
+391 ELAMARGWVLEALA

-483 QEGVGRLIEM
+483 REGVGRLIEM
-493 TCNDARAVKPD
+493 TCADARALKPEI
-504 LKIGICGEQAG
+504 KIGICGEQAG
-515 DPASARFLVDAGVD
+515 DPASMRFLVDAGVD

-543 AVAQALLDADRI
+543 AVAQALLAADRV
-555 PDDEIDRLTAA
+555 PHDEIERLTVEVSSTH
-566 VAQGADRSDAATDTH
+566 VAPSVSAPET
-581 ATDGRVDAE
+581 
-590 EHSTAVDDDEARFLV
+590 STELDDDEARFLV
-605 LHALRIKGF
+605 LHALKIKGF
-614 SAASTIAELST
+614 SAASTVAELST
-625 IEPARTGAILEELAE
+625 VGADRTCALLGELAE
-640 SGHAKF
+640 TGHAKF
-646 FEARDLWQLTPDG
+646 FEARELWQLTPEG
-659 RQRHADEVARVAA
+659 KERHAAEIVDAA
-672 EHGSGLRSHYD
+672 AACRSGLRVHYAP
-683 RFLELNSRLKELCTA
+683 FLDLNTRLKELCTA
-698 WQTRNGEANDH
+698 WQTRDGEPNDH
-709 TDAAYDAQRLEE
+709 TDAAYDRSRLDE
-721 LERFNDECAPVLDGF
+721 LSGFLAESSSVLDGF
-736 ADVVARF
+736 ADVVPRF

-749 LTGATARAVNGETKM
+749 LAAATARAVNGETKM

-792 SAEGSF
+792 SAEGSY

>member
-1 MLDETDA
+1 MVVSDTVQHERPDA
-8 PTEAPWLGVDDADAL
+8 RDAHAL
-23 TQLIVAAVTEAC
+23 TELIVAAVAEAC
-35 DPFTDTTIADAILRI
+35 DPFTDTDIADALRRI
-50 PAADLSV
+50 PAAELSV
-57 FMHARFDPDG
+57 FMHARFDADG
-67 DHTVLT
+67 EYTVLT

-115 VLGMQSAKG
+115 VLGMQSARG
-124 ILTARGGLVSHAAVV
+124 ILTARGGLASHAAVV

-147 VVGAAE
+147 VVGAGD
-153 VIVVDGGIRIGDEF
+153 VVVTDGGILIGGDF
-167 HATGTEI
+167 HADGSEI
-174 SIDGRT
+174 SIDGRS
-180 GNVIEG
+180 GNVIAG

-191 TRQAPP
+191 TRPAPA

-203 RWADLVRAGRVGVRA
+203 GWADLIRSDRVGVRA
-218 NADTAEDASHARHLG
+218 NADTAEDATHARHLG

-242 EHMFLAEQRLRLVRR
+242 EHMFLAEDRLRLVRR
-257 LILSDDPTQEREVL
+257 LILSDDPTREREVL

-279 ADFASIIAVMD
+279 ADFASIIAAMD

-316 EATGALD
+316 EATGTLD
-323 DESRAELAAVRRLR
+323 DDARIELAAVRRLR

-374 AGRNP
+374 AGRDP
-379 LVEVMIPLVMGA
+379 RVEIMIPLVMGA
-391 DELAMARGWVLEALD
+391 AELAMARGWVEEALD
-406 EAGVADFDAVSI
+406 EAGVADLDAVSI

-427 ALVAAALSAHADFFS
+427 ALVAADLSAHADFFS

-469 EAGVLPFNP
+469 DAGVLDFNP
-478 FDQLD
+478 FERLD
-483 QEGVGRLIEM
+483 QDGVGRLVEM
-493 TCNDARAVKPD
+493 TCRDARAVKPAI
-504 LKIGICGEQAG
+504 KIGICGEQAG

-543 AVAQALLDADRI
+543 AVAQALLDAGRV
-555 PDDEIDRLTAA
+555 PSAEIQRLTAD
-566 VAQGADRSDAATDTH
+566 VADDHAAP
-581 ATDGRVDAE
+581 ARQA
-590 EHSTAVDDDEARFLV
+590 SAPTAVSDIDDDEAEFLV

-614 SAASTIAELST
+614 SSAETVAELST
-625 IEPARTGAILEELAE
+625 IGLDRTTAILAELAAG
-640 SGHAKF
+640 GHTKF
-646 FEARDLWQLTPDG
+646 FEARGLWQLTPDG
-659 RQRHADEVARVAA
+659 KERHATQIGAA
-672 EHGSGLRSHYD
+672 SAAHGSGLRAHYEP
-683 RFLELNSRLKELCTA
+683 FLDLNTRLKELCTV
-698 WQTRNGEANDH
+698 WQTRNGEPNDH
-709 TDAAYDAQRLEE
+709 TDADYDAQRLEE
-721 LERFNDECAPVLDGF
+721 LDRFNTECSAVLDGF
-736 ADVVARF
+736 AEAVPRF

-749 LTGATARAVNGETKM
+749 LAGATARALQGETKM

-785 QLLSIDR
+785 QLLGIDR
-792 SAEGSF
+792 NAEGSY

>member
-1 MLDETDA
+1 MSSSRDPNAGNDLA
-8 PTEAPWLGVDDADAL
+8 G
-23 TQLIVAAVTEAC
+23 LIVSAVTEAC
-35 DPFTDTTIADAILRI
+35 SPFTDTTVADALLRV
-50 PAADLSV
+50 PAAELSV
-57 FMHARFDPDG
+57 FMHAQFEPDG

-87 VTSAEAAVEAA
+87 VTSAEAAVDAA
-98 DRGIDVILVRTE
+98 DRGLDVILVRTE

-115 VLGMQSAKG
+115 VLGMQSARG
-124 ILTARGGLVSHAAVV
+124 ILTARGGLASHAAVV

-147 VVGAAE
+147 VVGAAD
-153 VIVVDGGIRIGDEF
+153 VVVTDGGILVGDDF
-167 HATGTEI
+167 LADGTEI

-180 GNVIEG
+180 GDVMAG

-203 RWADLVRAGRVGVRA
+203 HWADLVRAGRVGVRA
-218 NADTAEDASHARHLG
+218 NADTADDATHARHLG

-242 EHMFLAEQRLRLVRR
+242 EHMFLAEDRLRLVRR
-257 LILSDDPTQEREVL
+257 LILSDDPAHEREIL
-271 HELDVVQQ
+271 HELDQVQQ
-279 ADFASIIAVMD
+279 ADFAAIIAAMD

-323 DESRAELAAVRRLR
+323 DDGRAELAAVRRLR

-368 VGEALA
+368 VGEAVR
-374 AGRNP
+374 AGQDPR
-379 LVEVMIPLVMGA
+379 VEIMIPLVMGA
-391 DELAMARGWVLEALD
+391 DELAMARGWVVEALAD
-406 EAGVADFDAVSI
+406 VGVSELDAVSI

-427 ALVAAALSAHADFFS
+427 ALVAADLSEHADFFS

-469 EAGVLPFNP
+469 DAGVLPFNP

-483 QEGVGRLIEM
+483 REGVGRLIEM
-493 TCNDARAVKPD
+493 TCRDSRAVKPHI
-504 LKIGICGEQAG
+504 KIGICGEQAG

-543 AVAQALLDADRI
+543 AVAQALLDAERV
-555 PDDEIDRLTAA
+555 PDSEIERLTADVAGDHGAPTAQAPIAA
-566 VAQGADRSDAATDTH
+566 VSTDI
-581 ATDGRVDAE
+581 
-590 EHSTAVDDDEARFLV
+590 DDDEARFLV

-614 SAASTIAELST
+614 TSAETVAELST
-625 IEPARTGAILEELAE
+625 IDPDRTASILSELAA

-646 FEARDLWQLTPDG
+646 
-659 RQRHADEVARVAA
+659 
-672 EHGSGLRSHYD
+672 
-683 RFLELNSRLKELCTA
+683 
-698 WQTRNGEANDH
+698 
-709 TDAAYDAQRLEE
+709 
-721 LERFNDECAPVLDGF
+721 
-736 ADVVARF
+736 
-743 AAYRHR
+743 
-749 LTGATARAVNGETKM
+749 
-764 FTGVMCGSF
+764 
-773 HDIWMELHEDLI
+773 
-785 QLLSIDR
+785 
-792 SAEGSF
+792 

>member
-1 MLDETDA
+1 MTNTHA
-8 PTEAPWLGVDDADAL
+8 PRSEQPLENADGLTE
-23 TQLIVAAVTEAC
+23 LIVAAVTEAC

-50 PAADLSV
+50 PAADLSI

-67 DHTVLT
+67 DYTILT
-73 TGLPASPGAASGRI
+73 TGLPASPGAASGQI
-87 VTSAEAAVEAA
+87 VTSAEAAVDAA

-115 VLGMQSAKG
+115 VLGMQSARG

-147 VVGAAE
+147 VVGAGD
-153 VIVVDGGIRIGDEF
+153 VVVVDGGIRIGDVF
-167 HATGTEI
+167 HAEGTEI

-191 TRQAPP
+191 TRSAPP

-203 RWADLVRAGRVGVRA
+203 RWADLIRAGRVGVRA
-218 NADTAEDASHARHLG
+218 NADTADDAAHARHLG

-257 LILSDDPTQEREVL
+257 LILSDDPTHEREIL
-271 HELDVVQQ
+271 HELDIVQQ
-279 ADFASIIAVMD
+279 ADFASIIAAMD

-374 AGRNP
+374 AGRDP
-379 LVEVMIPLVMGA
+379 KVEIMIPLVMGA

-406 EAGVADFDAVSI
+406 EAGVADFEAVSI

-427 ALVAAALSAHADFFS
+427 ALVAADLSAHADFFS

-478 FDQLD
+478 FEQLD
-483 QEGVGRLIEM
+483 QDGVGRLIEM
-493 TCNDARAVKPD
+493 TCTDARAVKPEI
-504 LKIGICGEQAG
+504 KIGICGEQAG

-543 AVAQALLDADRI
+543 AVAQALLDAGRV
-555 PDDEIDRLTAA
+555 PGTEIDRLTAD
-566 VAQGADRSDAATDTH
+566 VADDHAAPRVAAT
-581 ATDGRVDAE
+581 APSAAGE
-590 EHSTAVDDDEARFLV
+590 MSDDEARFLV

-614 SAASTIAELST
+614 STAATVAELST
-625 IEPARTGAILEELAE
+625 VDADRTATILNELAE
-640 SGHAKF
+640 SGHTKF
-646 FEARDLWQLTPDG
+646 FEARELWQLTPEG
-659 RQRHADEVARVAA
+659 KERHAAEIVDAA
-672 EHGSGLRSHYD
+672 AAHGTGLRAHYEP
-683 RFLELNSRLKELCTA
+683 FLELNTELKELCTA
-698 WQTRNGEANDH
+698 WQTRGGEPNDH
-709 TDAAYDAQRLEE
+709 TDATYDGERLSE
-721 LERFNDECAPVLDGF
+721 LDQFNERCAPVLDGF
-736 ADVVARF
+736 AEVVPRF

-792 SAEGSF
+792 NAEGSY

>member
-1 MLDETDA
+1 MGVLVNDGKA
-8 PTEAPWLGVDDADAL
+8 PMQEEHRGVDDADAL
-23 TQLIVAAVTEAC
+23 TELIVAAVTEAR
-35 DPFTDTTIADAILRI
+35 DPFTDTTVADAILRI
-50 PAADLSV
+50 PACELTT

-67 DHTVLT
+67 DYTILT

-87 VTSAEAAVEAA
+87 VTNAEAAVDAA

-115 VLGMQSAKG
+115 VLGMQSARG
-124 ILTARGGLVSHAAVV
+124 ILTTRGGLVSHAAVV

-147 VVGAAE
+147 VVGAGD
-153 VIVVDGGIRIGDEF
+153 VVVVDGGIRIGDDFYAE
-167 HATGTEI
+167 GTAL

-180 GNVIEG
+180 GNVMEG
-186 AVVAS
+186 AAVAS
-191 TRQAPP
+191 TRAAPP

-203 RWADLVRAGRVGVRA
+203 RWADLVRSNRVGVRA
-218 NADTAEDASHARHLG
+218 NADTAEDAAHARHLG

-257 LILSDDPTQEREVL
+257 LILSDDPSHEQVILR
-271 HELDVVQQ
+271 ELDVVQQ
-279 ADFASIIAVMD
+279 ADFASILAAMD

-316 EATGALD
+316 EATGRLD
-323 DESRAELAAVRRLR
+323 NESRAELAAVRRLR
-337 EANPM
+337 EVNPM

-368 VGEALA
+368 VGDALA
-374 AGRNP
+374 AGRDP
-379 LVEVMIPLVMGA
+379 KVEIMIPLVIGSE
-391 DELAMARGWVLEALD
+391 ELAMARGWVLEALA

-418 GAMVETPRA
+418 GAMIETPRA
-427 ALVAAALSAHADFFS
+427 ALVAAELSAHADFFS

-478 FDQLD
+478 FDRLD
-483 QEGVGRLIEM
+483 TEGVGRLIEM
-493 TCNDARAVKPD
+493 TCADARAVKPEI
-504 LKIGICGEQAG
+504 KIGICGEQAG
-515 DPASARFLVDAGVD
+515 DPASVRFLVDAGVD

-543 AVAQALLDADRI
+543 AVAQALLDADRV
-555 PDDEIDRLTAA
+555 PSDEIERLTAE
-566 VAQGADRSDAATDTH
+566 VASDHVAPSASAPPATS
-581 ATDGRVDAE
+581 AGI
-590 EHSTAVDDDEARFLV
+590 DDDEARFLV
-605 LHALRIKGF
+605 LHALKIKGF
-614 SAASTIAELST
+614 SAASTVAELST
-625 IEPARTGAILEELAE
+625 VGADRTCAILGELAE
-640 SGHAKF
+640 TGHARF
-646 FEARDLWQLTPDG
+646 FEARELWQLTPEG
-659 RQRHADEVARVAA
+659 KERHAAEIVDAAA
-672 EHGSGLRSHYD
+672 EHGSGLRIHYTA
-683 RFLELNSRLKELCTA
+683 FLDLNTHVKELCTA
-698 WQTRNGEANDH
+698 WQIRDGDPNDH
-709 TDAAYDAQRLEE
+709 TDADYDAGRLGE
-721 LERFNDECAPVLDGF
+721 LDRFNAEAASVLDGF
-736 ADVVARF
+736 AAAVPRF

-749 LTGATARAVNGETKM
+749 LAAATARAVNGETKM

-792 SAEGSF
+792 SAEGSY

>member
-1 MLDETDA
+1 MTNTHVRDSRPASEHAEPDGLSE
-8 PTEAPWLGVDDADAL
+8 
-23 TQLIVAAVTEAC
+23 LIVAAVNEAC
-35 DPFTDTTIADAILRI
+35 DPFTDTTVADAIRRV
-50 PAADLSV
+50 PAAELSI

-67 DHTVLT
+67 EYTILT
-73 TGLPASPGAASGRI
+73 TGLPASPGAAAGRI

-98 DRGIDVILVRTE
+98 DRGLDVILVRTE

-115 VLGMQSAKG
+115 VLGMQSARG
-124 ILTARGGLVSHAAVV
+124 ILTARGGLASHAAVV

-147 VVGAAE
+147 VVGAAD
-153 VIVVDGGIRIGDEF
+153 VVVVDGGIRIGDDF
-167 HATGTEI
+167 HAEGTEI

-180 GNVIEG
+180 GNVMEG

-191 TRQAPP
+191 TRPAPP

-203 RWADLVRAGRVGVRA
+203 HWADLIRAGRVGVRA
-218 NADTAEDASHARHLG
+218 NADTADDAAHARHLG

-242 EHMFLAEQRLRLVRR
+242 EHMFLAEDRLRLVRR
-257 LILSDDPTQEREVL
+257 LILSDDPTHERDIL
-271 HELDVVQQ
+271 HELDLVQQ
-279 ADFASIIAVMD
+279 ADFASIIAAMD

-316 EATGALD
+316 EATGNLD

-368 VGEALA
+368 VGDALA
-374 AGRNP
+374 AGRDP
-379 LVEVMIPLVMGA
+379 RVEIMIPLVMGA

-406 EAGVADFDAVSI
+406 EAGVADLEAVSI

-427 ALVAAALSAHADFFS
+427 ALVAADLSAHADFFS

-460 EVRLLPAYL
+460 EIRLLPAYL

-478 FDQLD
+478 FEQLD
-483 QEGVGRLIEM
+483 QQGVGRLVEM
-493 TCNDARAVKPD
+493 TCADARSVKPE

-543 AVAQALLDADRI
+543 AVAQALLDADRV
-555 PDDEIDRLTAA
+555 PGAEIDRLTAD
-566 VAQGADRSDAATDTH
+566 VADDHAAPGLAPSAGPTGAI
-581 ATDGRVDAE
+581 
-590 EHSTAVDDDEARFLV
+590 DDDEARFLV

-614 SAASTIAELST
+614 SSAATLAELST
-625 IEPARTGAILEELAE
+625 VDADSTAAILVELAE
-640 SGHAKF
+640 SGHTKF
-646 FEARDLWQLTPDG
+646 FEARELWQLTPEG
-659 RQRHADEVARVAA
+659 KERHAAELADVAGAA
-672 EHGSGLRSHYD
+672 GAGLRFHYEP
-683 RFLELNSRLKELCTA
+683 FLELNTQLKELCTA
-698 WQTRNGEANDH
+698 WQTRDGEPNDH
-709 TDAAYDAQRLEE
+709 TDERYDAERLAD
-721 LERFNDECAPVLDGF
+721 LDRFNASCAAVLDGF
-736 ADVVARF
+736 ADVVPRF

-749 LTGATARAVNGETKM
+749 LTGAAARALNGETKM

-785 QLLSIDR
+785 QLLGVDR
-792 SAEGSF
+792 HAEGSY

>member
-1 MLDETDA
+1 MSQQSMSTTDA
-8 PTEAPWLGVDDADAL
+8 QPTRSVGAANGDELSE
-23 TQLIVAAVTEAC
+23 LIVDAVNEAR
-35 DPFTDTTIADAILRI
+35 DPFTDTTVADAVLRV
-50 PAADLSV
+50 PAAELSV
-57 FMHARFDPDG
+57 FMHARFDLDG
-67 DHTVLT
+67 DHTILT

-98 DRGIDVILVRTE
+98 DQGIDVILVRTE

-115 VLGMQSAKG
+115 VLGMQSARG
-124 ILTARGGLVSHAAVV
+124 ILTARGGLASHAAVV

-147 VVGAAE
+147 VVGAGD
-153 VIVVDGGIRIGDEF
+153 VDVTDGGIRIGGTF
-167 HATGTEI
+167 HAEGSEI

-180 GNVIEG
+180 GNVIAG
-186 AVVAS
+186 SVVAS
-191 TRQAPP
+191 TRQAPA

-203 RWADLVRAGRVGVRA
+203 RWADLIRVGRVGVRA

-242 EHMFLAEQRLRLVRR
+242 EHMFLAEERLRLVRR
-257 LILSDDPTQEREVL
+257 LILSNDPADERDVLQELE
-271 HELDVVQQ
+271 VVQQ
-279 ADFASIIAVMD
+279 VDFASIIAAMD

-368 VGEALA
+368 VGEALST
-374 AGRNP
+374 GRDP
-379 LVEVMIPLVMGA
+379 KVEIMIPLVMGA
-391 DELAMARGWVLEALD
+391 SELSMARGWVLDALGEVGID
-406 EAGVADFDAVSI
+406 NFSAVSI

-427 ALVAAALSAHADFFS
+427 ALVAADLSAHADFFS

-469 EAGVLPFNP
+469 ETGVLAFNP
-478 FDQLD
+478 FEQLD
-483 QEGVGRLIEM
+483 QQGVGRLIEM
-493 TCNDARAVKPD
+493 TCHDARSVKPSI
-504 LKIGICGEQAG
+504 KIGICGEQAG

-543 AVAQALLDADRI
+543 AVAQALLDAGRV
-555 PDDEIDRLTAA
+555 PSDEIDRLTASI
-566 VAQGADRSDAATDTH
+566 ADSQQPASDQPASPLMP
-581 ATDGRVDAE
+581 E
-590 EHSTAVDDDEARFLV
+590 VDDDEARFLV
-605 LHALRIKGF
+605 VHALRIKGF
-614 SAASTIAELST
+614 SSAQTVAELSAIDLERCT
-625 IEPARTGAILEELAE
+625 AILDQLAE
-640 SGHAKF
+640 SGHTKF
-646 FEARDLWQLTPDG
+646 FEARDLWQLTPEG
-659 RQRHADEVARVAA
+659 KQQHAIDIVGAA
-672 EHGSGLRSHYD
+672 AAHGAGLRIHYED
-683 RFLELNSRLKELCTA
+683 FLHLNTRLKDLCTI
-698 WQTRNGEANDH
+698 WQTRNGEPNDH
-709 TDAAYDAQRLEE
+709 SDADYDAERLSE
-721 LERFNDECAPVLDGF
+721 LDRFTTECAMVLDGF
-736 ADVVARF
+736 AAAVPRF
-743 AAYRHR
+743 AAYHHR
-749 LTGATARAVNGETKM
+749 LTAATARAVNGETKM

-792 SAEGSF
+792 HAEGSY

>member
-1 MLDETDA
+1 M
-8 PTEAPWLGVDDADAL
+8 TEQSTTYASGEL
-23 TQLIVAAVTEAC
+23 TTPEDLTGLIVAAVTEAC
-35 DPFTDTTIADAILRI
+35 DPFRDTTVADAIMRV
-50 PAADLSV
+50 PAAELSV
-57 FMHARFDPDG
+57 FMHARFDADG

-98 DRGIDVILVRTE
+98 DRGLDVILVRTE

-115 VLGMQSAKG
+115 VLGMQSARG

-147 VVGAAE
+147 VVGAGD
-153 VIVVDGGIRIGDEF
+153 VTVVDGGIRIGDRF
-167 HATGTEI
+167 HAEGAEI

-191 TRQAPP
+191 IRAAPP

-203 RWADLVRAGRVGVRA
+203 HWADLIRAGRVGVRA
-218 NADTAEDASHARHLG
+218 NADTAEDAAHSRHLG

-257 LILSDDPTQEREVL
+257 LILSDDPTQEREIL
-271 HELDVVQQ
+271 RELDVVQQ
-279 ADFASIIAVMD
+279 ADFASIIAAMD

-323 DESRAELAAVRRLR
+323 DESRAELVAVRRLR

-374 AGRNP
+374 AGRDP
-379 LVEVMIPLVMGA
+379 KVEIMIPLVIGA
-391 DELAMARGWVLEALD
+391 EELAMARGWVMEALD
-406 EAGVADFDAVSI
+406 DAGVADFDAVSI

-427 ALVAAALSAHADFFS
+427 ALVAADLSAHADFFS

-469 EAGVLPFNP
+469 AAGVLPFNP
-478 FDQLD
+478 FEQLD
-483 QEGVGRLIEM
+483 QQGVGRLIEM
-493 TCNDARAVKPD
+493 TCADARAVKPGI
-504 LKIGICGEQAG
+504 KIGICGEQAG
-515 DPASARFLVDAGVD
+515 DPASVRFLVDAGVD

-543 AVAQALLDADRI
+543 AVAQALL
-555 PDDEIDRLTAA
+555 
-566 VAQGADRSDAATDTH
+566 GA
-581 ATDGRVDAE
+581 GRVPDTEIERLSADVAGD
-590 EHSTAVDDDEARFLV
+590 HAAPPAPASAPAPTQIDDDEARFLV

-614 SAASTIAELST
+614 SAASTVAELST
-625 IEPARTGAILEELAE
+625 VDADRTASILTELAE
-640 SGHAKF
+640 SGHTKY
-646 FEARDLWQLTPDG
+646 FEARDLWQLTAEG
-659 RQRHADEVARVAA
+659 KERHAAEIVDAAA
-672 EHGSGLRSHYD
+672 EHRSGLRVQYEP
-683 RFLELNSRLKELCTA
+683 FLELNARLKELCTA
-698 WQTRNGEANDH
+698 WQSARRPTERP
-709 TDAAYDAQRLEE
+709 QRQHL
-721 LERFNDECAPVLDGF
+721 RRRA
-736 ADVVARF
+736 
-743 AAYRHR
+743 
-749 LTGATARAVNGETKM
+749 TG
-764 FTGVMCGSF
+764 
-773 HDIWMELHEDLI
+773 
-785 QLLSIDR
+785 
-792 SAEGSF
+792 

>member
-1 MLDETDA
+1 MTNQSTAIPSEGTTA
-8 PTEAPWLGVDDADAL
+8 DDASDSL
-23 TQLIVAAVTEAC
+23 TELIVAAVNEAC
-35 DPFTDTTIADAILRI
+35 DPFTDTTVADAILRI
-50 PAADLSV
+50 PAAELST
-57 FMHARFDPDG
+57 FMHARFDPNG
-67 DHTVLT
+67 DYTILT

-98 DRGIDVILVRTE
+98 DRGVDVILVRTE

-115 VLGMQSAKG
+115 VLGMQSARG
-124 ILTARGGLVSHAAVV
+124 ILTARGGLASHAAVV

-147 VVGAAE
+147 VVGAGD
-153 VIVVDGGIRIGDEF
+153 VVVVDGGIRIGDDF
-167 HATGTEI
+167 HAEGTEI

-180 GNVIEG
+180 GNVMAG

-191 TRQAPP
+191 TRSAPP

-203 RWADLVRAGRVGVRA
+203 RWADLIRSGRVGVRA
-218 NADTAEDASHARHLG
+218 NADTADDAAHARHLG

-257 LILSDDPTQEREVL
+257 LILSDDPTHEREIL
-271 HELDVVQQ
+271 HELDIVQQ
-279 ADFASIIAVMD
+279 ADFASIIAAMD

-316 EATGALD
+316 EATGTLD

-368 VGEALA
+368 VGDALA
-374 AGRNP
+374 AGRDP
-379 LVEVMIPLVMGA
+379 KVEIMIPLMMGA

-406 EAGVADFDAVSI
+406 ESGMANFEAVSI

-427 ALVAAALSAHADFFS
+427 ALVAADLSTHADFFS

-478 FDQLD
+478 FEQLD
-483 QEGVGRLIEM
+483 QQGVGRLIEM
-493 TCNDARAVKPD
+493 TCTDARAVKPEI
-504 LKIGICGEQAG
+504 KIGICGEQAG

-543 AVAQALLDADRI
+543 AVAQALLDAGRV
-555 PDDEIDRLTAA
+555 PDSEIDRLTAD
-566 VAQGADRSDAATDTH
+566 VANDHAAPRTDA
-581 ATDGRVDAE
+581 
-590 EHSTAVDDDEARFLV
+590 TASASSEMNDDEARFLV

-614 SAASTIAELST
+614 SSAATVAELST
-625 IEPARTGAILEELAE
+625 VDADRTATILNELAE
-640 SGHAKF
+640 SGHTKF
-646 FEARDLWQLTPDG
+646 FEARELWQLTPEG
-659 RQRHADEVARVAA
+659 KERHATEIVDAA
-672 EHGSGLRSHYD
+672 AAHGTGLRAHYEP
-683 RFLELNSRLKELCTA
+683 FLELNTQLKQLCTA
-698 WQTRNGEANDH
+698 WQTRGGEPNDH
-709 TDAAYDAQRLEE
+709 TDAAYDGERLSE
-721 LERFNDECAPVLDGF
+721 LDQFNARCAPVLDGF
-736 ADVVARF
+736 ADVIPRF

-792 SAEGSF
+792 NAEGSY

>member
-1 MLDETDA
+1 MTNTDV
-8 PTEAPWLGVDDADAL
+8 PTSRPASEQAEPDGLSE
-23 TQLIVAAVTEAC
+23 LIIAAVNEAR
-35 DPFTDTTIADAILRI
+35 DPFTDTTVADAIRRV
-50 PAADLSV
+50 PAAELSA

-67 DHTVLT
+67 DYTILT

-98 DRGIDVILVRTE
+98 DRGLDVILVRTE

-115 VLGMQSAKG
+115 VLGMQSARG
-124 ILTARGGLVSHAAVV
+124 ILTARGGLASHAAVV

-147 VVGAAE
+147 VVGAAD
-153 VIVVDGGIRIGDEF
+153 VVVVDGGVRIGADF
-167 HATGTEI
+167 HAEGTEI

-180 GNVIEG
+180 GNVMEG

-191 TRQAPP
+191 TRSAPP

-203 RWADLVRAGRVGVRA
+203 RWADLIRAGRVGVRA
-218 NADTAEDASHARHLG
+218 NADTADDAAHARHLG

-242 EHMFLAEQRLRLVRR
+242 EHMFLAEDRLRLVRR
-257 LILSDDPTQEREVL
+257 LILSDDPTHERDIL
-271 HELDVVQQ
+271 HELDIVQQ
-279 ADFASIIAVMD
+279 ADFASIIAAMD

-374 AGRNP
+374 AGRDP
-379 LVEVMIPLVMGA
+379 RVEIMIPLVMGA

-406 EAGVADFDAVSI
+406 DAGVADFEAVSI

-427 ALVAAALSAHADFFS
+427 ALVAAELSAHADFFS

-493 TCNDARAVKPD
+493 TCTDARSVKPE

-543 AVAQALLDADRI
+543 AVAQALLDADRV
-555 PDDEIDRLTAA
+555 PDAEIDRLTAD
-566 VAQGADRSDAATDTH
+566 VADDHAAPGLAPSAGPAGAI
-581 ATDGRVDAE
+581 
-590 EHSTAVDDDEARFLV
+590 DDDEARFLV

-614 SAASTIAELST
+614 SSAATLAELST
-625 IEPARTGAILEELAE
+625 VDADSTAAILVELAE
-640 SGHAKF
+640 SGHTKF
-646 FEARDLWQLTPDG
+646 FEARELWQLTPEG
-659 RQRHADEVARVAA
+659 KERHAAELADVAGAA
-672 EHGSGLRSHYD
+672 CAGLRFHYEP
-683 RFLELNSRLKELCTA
+683 FLELNTQLKELCTV
-698 WQTRNGEANDH
+698 WQTRGGEPNDH
-709 TDAAYDAQRLEE
+709 TDERYDAERLAD
-721 LERFNDECAPVLDGF
+721 LDRFNASCAPVLDGF
-736 ADVVARF
+736 AEVVPRF

-749 LTGATARAVNGETKM
+749 LTGAAARALNGETKM

-785 QLLSIDR
+785 QLLGVDR
-792 SAEGSF
+792 HAEGSY

>member
-1 MLDETDA
+1 MNADVVGHLQHLEF
-8 PTEAPWLGVDDADAL
+8 DADGL
-23 TQLIVAAVTEAC
+23 SELIVAAVNEAC
-35 DPFTDTTIADAILRI
+35 DTSTTTTVADAISRI
-50 PAADLSV
+50 PAAELSV
-57 FMHARFDPDG
+57 FMHARFDVDG
-67 DHTVLT
+67 EYTILT
-73 TGLPASPGAASGRI
+73 TGLPASPGAASGCI

-98 DRGIDVILVRTE
+98 DRGVDVILVRTE

-115 VLGMQSAKG
+115 VLGMQSARG

-147 VVGAAE
+147 VVGAGD
-153 VIVVDGGIRIGDEF
+153 VVVVDGGIRIGDVF
-167 HATGTEI
+167 HADGAEI

-186 AVVAS
+186 AIVAS
-191 TRQAPP
+191 TRSAPP

-203 RWADLVRAGRVGVRA
+203 RWADLIRADRVGVRA
-218 NADTAEDASHARHLG
+218 NADTADDAAHARHLG

-242 EHMFLAEQRLRLVRR
+242 EHMFLAEARLRLARR
-257 LILSDDPTQEREVL
+257 LILSDDPSEEREIL

-279 ADFASIIAVMD
+279 ADFASIIAAMD

-323 DESRAELAAVRRLR
+323 DESRAELVAVRRLR

-374 AGRNP
+374 AGRDP
-379 LVEVMIPLVMGA
+379 RVEIMIPLVMGA

-406 EAGVADFDAVSI
+406 EAGVADFEGVSI

-427 ALVAAALSAHADFFS
+427 ALVAADLSAHADFFS

-469 EAGVLPFNP
+469 AAGVLPFNP

-493 TCNDARAVKPD
+493 TCTDARAVKPGI
-504 LKIGICGEQAG
+504 KIGICGEQAG

-543 AVAQALLDADRI
+543 AVAQALLDAGRV
-555 PDDEIDRLTAA
+555 PSSEIARLTSE
-566 VAQGADRSDAATDTH
+566 VARSGNEPGT
-581 ATDGRVDAE
+581 GSVV
-590 EHSTAVDDDEARFLV
+590 SSSVIDDDEARFLV

-614 SAASTIAELST
+614 SSASTVAELST
-625 IEPARTGAILEELAE
+625 LDVDRTTAILGELAE
-640 SGHAKF
+640 AGSTRF
-646 FEARDLWQLTPDG
+646 LEARELWQLTPEG
-659 RQRHADEVARVAA
+659 KERHTVELAGAHCA
-672 EHGSGLRSHYD
+672 GLRDHYEP
-683 RFLELNSRLKELCTA
+683 FLDLNTRLKELCTA
-698 WQTRNGEANDH
+698 WQTRHGEPNDH
-709 TDAAYDAQRLEE
+709 TDEAYDAERLAD
-721 LERFNDECAPVLDGF
+721 LEQFNAACAPVLDGF
-736 ADVVARF
+736 ATVVPRF

-749 LTGATARAVNGETKM
+749 LTGATARTVNGETKM

-785 QLLSIDR
+785 QLLGIDR
-792 SAEGSF
+792 HAEGSY

>member
-1 MLDETDA
+1 MNTDDGL
-8 PTEAPWLGVDDADAL
+8 TE
-23 TQLIVAAVTEAC
+23 LIVSAVTEAR
-35 DPFTDTTIADAILRI
+35 DPFTDTTVADAILRI
-50 PAADLSV
+50 PAAELST
-57 FMHARFDPDG
+57 FMHARFDGDG
-67 DHTVLT
+67 DYTILT

-87 VTSAEAAVEAA
+87 VTSAEAAVDAA
-98 DRGIDVILVRTE
+98 DRGLDVILVRTE

-115 VLGMQSAKG
+115 VLGMQSARG

-147 VVGAAE
+147 VVGAGD
-153 VIVVDGGIRIGDEF
+153 VIVVDGGIHIGGDF
-167 HATGTEI
+167 HAEGSEI

-180 GNVIEG
+180 GNVMEG

-191 TRQAPP
+191 TRPAPP

-203 RWADLVRAGRVGVRA
+203 GWADLIRAGRVGVRA
-218 NADTAEDASHARHLG
+218 NADTADDATHARHLG

-257 LILSDDPTQEREVL
+257 LILSDDPTHEREIL

-279 ADFASIIAVMD
+279 ADFASIIAAMD

-316 EATGALD
+316 EAIGELD
-323 DESRAELAAVRRLR
+323 DEARAELAAVRRLR
-337 EANPM
+337 ETNPM

-368 VGEALA
+368 VGDALA
-374 AGRNP
+374 AGHDP
-379 LVEVMIPLVMGA
+379 KVEIMIPLVMGA
-391 DELAMARGWVLEALD
+391 AELAMARGWVLEALA
-406 EAGVADFDAVSI
+406 EAGVVDFDAVSI

-427 ALVAAALSAHADFFS
+427 ALVAADLSAHADFFS

-483 QEGVGRLIEM
+483 QDGVGRLIEM
-493 TCNDARAVKPD
+493 TCADARAVKPGI
-504 LKIGICGEQAG
+504 KIGICGEQAG

-543 AVAQALLDADRI
+543 AIAQALLDADRL
-555 PDDEIDRLTAA
+555 PREEIDRLTAD
-566 VAQGADRSDAATDTH
+566 VADDHAAPTSSAPASVTSTH
-581 ATDGRVDAE
+581 IG
-590 EHSTAVDDDEARFLV
+590 DDEAQFLV

-614 SAASTIAELST
+614 SAASTVAELST
-625 IEPARTGAILEELAE
+625 IDPDRTRAILGELAE
-640 SGHAKF
+640 RGDTKF
-646 FEARDLWQLTPDG
+646 FEARDLWQLTPEG
-659 RQRHADEVARVAA
+659 KERHAAEIVEAA
-672 EHGSGLRSHYD
+672 AAHGTGLRVHYES
-683 RFLELNSRLKELCTA
+683 FLGLNTRLKELCTA
-698 WQTRNGEANDH
+698 WQTRNGEPNDH
-709 TDAAYDAQRLEE
+709 TDADYDAGRLHE
-721 LERFNDECAPVLDGF
+721 LERFNAECAPVLDGF
-736 ADVVARF
+736 ATVIPRF

-749 LTGATARAVNGETKM
+749 LTGSAARAVNGETKM

-792 SAEGSF
+792 SAEGSY

>member
-1 MLDETDA
+1 MSSAIGSTRRDPRGSRDGSGDNANGEGLSE
-8 PTEAPWLGVDDADAL
+8 
-23 TQLIVAAVTEAC
+23 LIVTAVAEAC
-35 DPFTDTTIADAILRI
+35 DPFTDTTIADAILRV
-50 PAADLSV
+50 PAGDLSV

-67 DHTVLT
+67 DYTILT
-73 TGLPASPGAASGRI
+73 TGLPASPGAASGQI

-98 DRGIDVILVRTE
+98 DRGVDVILVRTE

-115 VLGMQSAKG
+115 VLGMQSARG

-147 VVGAAE
+147 VVGAGA
-153 VIVVDGGIRIGDEF
+153 VVVTEGGIRIGDDF
-167 HATGTEI
+167 HAAGTEI

-180 GNVIEG
+180 GNVIAG

-203 RWADLVRAGRVGVRA
+203 RWADLIRSGRVGVRA

-257 LILSDDPTQEREVL
+257 LILSDDPAHEREIL

-279 ADFASIIAVMD
+279 VDFAALIAAMD

-347 VRLGVVKP
+347 VRLGVIKP
-355 GVYQM
+355 GLYQM

-368 VGEALA
+368 VGDALA
-374 AGRNP
+374 AGHDP
-379 LVEVMIPLVMGA
+379 KVEIMIPLVIGA
-391 DELAMARGWVLEALD
+391 DELAMARGWVLEALA

-427 ALVAAALSAHADFFS
+427 ALVAADLSAHADFFS

-469 EAGVLPFNP
+469 AAGMLPFNP
-478 FDQLD
+478 FEQLD

-493 TCNDARAVKPD
+493 TCVDARAVKPGI
-504 LKIGICGEQAG
+504 KIGICGEQAG

-543 AVAQALLDADRI
+543 AVAQALLDAGRV
-555 PDDEIDRLTAA
+555 PTDEIDRLTAD
-566 VAQGADRSDAATDTH
+566 VADDH
-581 ATDGRVDAE
+581 ASPQASAPPGTSTEIDDAE
-590 EHSTAVDDDEARFLV
+590 AQFLV

-614 SAASTIAELST
+614 SAASNVAELST
-625 IEPARTGAILEELAE
+625 LDPDRTNAILGALAE
-640 SGHAKF
+640 CGHAKF
-646 FEARDLWQLTPDG
+646 FEARELWQLTPDG
-659 RQRHADEVARVAA
+659 KARHATEIVEAA
-672 EHGSGLRSHYD
+672 AAQGTGLREHYEA
-683 RFLELNSRLKELCTA
+683 FLGLNARLKELCTV
-698 WQTRNGEANDH
+698 WQTRNGDINDH
-709 TDAAYDAQRLEE
+709 SDAAYDADRLDD
-721 LERFNDECAPVLDGF
+721 LDRFTAECAHVLDGF
-736 ADVVARF
+736 ATAVPRF

-749 LTGATARAVNGETKM
+749 LSSASARAVNGETKM

-785 QLLSIDR
+785 QLLTIDR
-792 SAEGSF
+792 GAEGSY

>member
-1 MLDETDA
+1 MTNTHA
-8 PTEAPWLGVDDADAL
+8 PTGDASLENTDGL
-23 TQLIVAAVTEAC
+23 TELIVAAVTEAC

-50 PAADLSV
+50 PAADLSI
-57 FMHARFDPDG
+57 FMHARFDPNG
-67 DHTVLT
+67 DYTILT

-98 DRGIDVILVRTE
+98 DRGLDVILVRTE

-115 VLGMQSAKG
+115 VLGMQSARG
-124 ILTARGGLVSHAAVV
+124 ILTARGGLASHAAVV

-147 VVGAAE
+147 VVGAGD
-153 VIVVDGGIRIGDEF
+153 VVVVDGGIRIGDDF
-167 HATGTEI
+167 HAEGTEI

-180 GNVIEG
+180 GNVMEG

-191 TRQAPP
+191 TRSAPP

-203 RWADLVRAGRVGVRA
+203 RWADLIRAGRVGVRA
-218 NADTAEDASHARHLG
+218 NADTADDAAHARHLG

-257 LILSDDPTQEREVL
+257 LILSDDPTQEREIL
-271 HELDVVQQ
+271 HELDVVQE
-279 ADFASIIAVMD
+279 ADFASIIAAMD

-316 EATGALD
+316 EATGTLD

-374 AGRNP
+374 AGRDP
-379 LVEVMIPLVMGA
+379 KVEIMIPLVMGA

-406 EAGVADFDAVSI
+406 EAGVADFDVVSI

-478 FDQLD
+478 FEQLD
-483 QEGVGRLIEM
+483 QDGVGRLIEM
-493 TCNDARAVKPD
+493 TCTDARAVKPEI
-504 LKIGICGEQAG
+504 KIGICGEQAG

-543 AVAQALLDADRI
+543 AVAQALLDAGRV
-555 PDDEIDRLTAA
+555 PDTEIDRLTAD
-566 VAQGADRSDAATDTH
+566 VADDHAAPRVAATTSP
-581 ATDGRVDAE
+581 VSE
-590 EHSTAVDDDEARFLV
+590 MSDDEARFLV

-614 SAASTIAELST
+614 STAATIAELST
-625 IEPARTGAILEELAE
+625 VDADRTATILNELAE
-640 SGHAKF
+640 SGHTKF
-646 FEARDLWQLTPDG
+646 FEARELWQLTPEG
-659 RQRHADEVARVAA
+659 KERHAAEIVDAAA
-672 EHGSGLRSHYD
+672 EHCTGLRAQYEP
-683 RFLELNSRLKELCTA
+683 FLELNTELKELCTA
-698 WQTRNGEANDH
+698 WQTRGDQPNDH
-709 TDAAYDAQRLEE
+709 TDAAYDAERLTE
-721 LERFNDECAPVLDGF
+721 LDQFNERCAPVLDGF
-736 ADVVARF
+736 AEVVPRF

-749 LTGATARAVNGETKM
+749 LTGATARAVHGETKM

-792 SAEGSF
+792 NAEGSY